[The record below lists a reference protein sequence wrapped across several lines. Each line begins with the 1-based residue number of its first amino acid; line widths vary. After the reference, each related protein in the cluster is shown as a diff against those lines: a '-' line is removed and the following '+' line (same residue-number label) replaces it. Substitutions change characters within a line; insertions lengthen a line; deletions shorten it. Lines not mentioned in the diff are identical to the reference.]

1 MKKSFTLLEVL
12 ISISLFMI
20 MIVFLY
26 KTLDQT
32 KHSNKIFAKKQE
44 SIKDTN
50 RLYNI
55 FLEDVA
61 ESISELKISQDRDKN
76 TILSF
81 ESNNAYHNAYHL
93 NITYL
98 ISSNNKLVRIESKD
112 KFNYANTPYDF
123 YENNKTFIDVLLD
136 DIEYFEVLH
145 RDKKQY
151 VFAIKQKNK
160 KRVLFNTFKIAPI
173 KVSGNANNN
182 TPPATK

>member
-32 KHSNKIFAKKQE
+32 KHSNKIFAKKEE
-44 SIKDTN
+44 SIKADN

-55 FLEDVA
+55 FLEDIS
-61 ESISELKISQDRDKN
+61 ESISRIKIIQDKDKN
-76 TILSF
+76 SIVTF
-81 ESNNAYHNAYHL
+81 KSNNTYHDAFYL
-93 NITYL
+93 NIVYL

-112 KFNYANTPYDF
+112 EFKYSSTPYNF
-123 YENNKTFIDVLLD
+123 YENDNSYIDILLD
-136 DIEYFEVLH
+136 NIEYFELLS
-145 RDKKQY
+145 RNNKQY

-160 KRVLFNTFKIAPI
+160 KRVVYNTFKIAPLEQ
-173 KVSGNANNN
+173 
-182 TPPATK
+182 

>member
-32 KHSNKIFAKKQE
+32 KHSNKIFAKKEE
-44 SIKDTN
+44 SIKADN

-55 FLEDVA
+55 FLEDIA
-61 ESISELKISQDRDKN
+61 ESISRIKITQDKDKN
-76 TILSF
+76 SIVTF
-81 ESNNAYHNAYHL
+81 RSNNTFHNAFHL
-93 NITYL
+93 NIAYL

-112 KFNYANTPYDF
+112 KFKYSTTPYNF
-123 YENNKTFIDVLLD
+123 YENDNSYIDILLD
-136 DIEYFEVLH
+136 DIEYFELLP
-145 RDKKQY
+145 RNDKQY

-160 KRVLFNTFKIAPI
+160 KRVVYNTFKIAPI
-173 KVSGNANNN
+173 QE
-182 TPPATK
+182 